1 MVHLLPKHPSALRVS
16 QLCVDLGLCSNVTT
30 LICWLKSN
38 PKVQC
43 EVPLGCAL
51 GPSHLSPVSLKGP
64 HQGRSILRAAGCPCC
79 VCMGL
84 WKAESHSLKQIQ
96 SLALGIELD
105 ATSSQDRQ
113 TTEWP
118 RGFELNWLIF
128 PDEPTLDSIAV
139 TLYGGICSLTL
150 SLKPCV
156 PTEANKSRSQE
167 DADTAQGREAV
178 LAQGSGDA
186 VEPGTASLVRISLK
200 GVTLIFL

>member
-1 MVHLLPKHPSALRVS
+1 MLVTIAPAKTKREKDQQSHYCEINRGSWEMQKVQLNSCKSFKEPGVRNTVRAVTQQSWCENGASSSKTPLRVS

-43 EVPLGCAL
+43 GVPLGCAL

-105 ATSSQDRQ
+105 ATSSQERQ
-113 TTEWP
+113 TDN
-118 RGFELNWLIF
+118 RM
-128 PDEPTLDSIAV
+128 
-139 TLYGGICSLTL
+139 
-150 SLKPCV
+150 
-156 PTEANKSRSQE
+156 
-167 DADTAQGREAV
+167 AQR
-178 LAQGSGDA
+178 LW
-186 VEPGTASLVRISLK
+186 T
-200 GVTLIFL
+200 